1 MGLII
6 PRRVFSPSLLRG
18 VLWLPLRL
26 RALAWLPRCLL
37 CTVLYALSC
46 MTRVSRVSFAFFCLG
61 VRLLQPCNGVCGAVA
76 AGLQALSHI
85 LVILGPWNVSL
96 LSRPAR
102 RCIYVHLPMAFVL
115 TLSVSASYRFPKIN
129 MAVCVSLW
137 QELAV
142 QRLRADELPPLQVR
156 TVEIHV

>member
-1 MGLII
+1 
-6 PRRVFSPSLLRG
+6 
-18 VLWLPLRL
+18 
-26 RALAWLPRCLL
+26 
-37 CTVLYALSC
+37 
-46 MTRVSRVSFAFFCLG
+46 
-61 VRLLQPCNGVCGAVA
+61 
-76 AGLQALSHI
+76 
-85 LVILGPWNVSL
+85 
-96 LSRPAR
+96 
-102 RCIYVHLPMAFVL
+102 MAFVL